1 MGNITRTRSVSTV
14 LTSTPS
20 SNLRLIPSSSSL
32 QHYVL
37 TLTSMVIGDP
47 IPSHTHTHP
56 SHSQTPHLLSTF
68 LSLGIHFL
76 VTQPS
81 VCESFTSMFTNLRGL
96 VSHYTDPP
104 NLYIPPNSRFIQFNK
119 HLCLYDT
126 PNSFTHSNSPIQL
139 TNLLSPIH
147 FPFIRYSLPPVY
159 LSCYSL

>member
-1 MGNITRTRSVSTV
+1 MGNITRTRPMSTV
-14 LTSTPS
+14 LISTPS
-20 SNLRLIPSSSSL
+20 SNLRLTPSSSSA
-32 QHYVL
+32 QHYVS

-76 VTQPS
+76 VTPPS
-81 VCESFTSMFTNLRGL
+81 VCESFTSMFTNLRDL

-104 NLYIPPNSRFIQFNK
+104 NLYIPPNSRFIQFNE
-119 HLCLYDT
+119 HLSLYHT
-126 PNSFTHSNSPIQL
+126 PNIFAHTNSPIPL

-147 FPFIRYSLPPVY
+147 FSFLRYSLPPVY